1 MTVTP
6 PSSRT
11 PLLNALIPVLFVPIW
26 STGFIGGKFGM
37 PYAEPYTFLFLRY
50 ALVVLLI
57 GGIAWA
63 MRAPWPRSWR
73 EAGHIGVSGFL
84 MHGVNIGCVF
94 DSIYHGLP
102 AGVASLIVG
111 LQPLLT
117 AAVVGPILGEKVS
130 RGQWAGLILGLVGVA
145 LVVGEKLSTNISL
158 VAVGLAGIALL
169 GITAGTVYQKRFC
182 PTFDLRTGLTI
193 QHLVAVTYVGVLAL
207 TLETRHVQWS
217 GEFVFALGW
226 LVLVLSI
233 GAMSLLFMM
242 IRRGAA
248 SRTAAL
254 FYLVPASTALI
265 AFFLFDERLG
275 VLALAG
281 MVLTAIGVFLA
292 TRTPKTA
299 PSPLTAVDAA

>member
-1 MTVTP
+1 M
-6 PSSRT
+6 
-11 PLLNALIPVLFVPIW
+11 FVPIW
-26 STGFIGGKFGM
+26 STGFIGGKFGL
-37 PYAEPYTFLFLRY
+37 PYAEPYTFLFIRY

-57 GGIAWA
+57 GGIALA
-63 MRAPWPRSWR
+63 MRAPWPKSWR

-94 DSIYHGLP
+94 DSIHHGLP

-117 AAVVGPILGEKVS
+117 AAVVGRVLGERVS
-130 RGQWAGLILGLVGVA
+130 RFQWLGLILGLAGVA
-145 LVVGEKLSTNISL
+145 LVVGEKLSVDLNLT
-158 VAVGLAGIALL
+158 AVGLAGIALL

-182 PTFDLRTGLTI
+182 PSFDLRTGLTI
-193 QHLVAVTYVGVLAL
+193 QHVVAVVYVGILAL
-207 TLETRHVQWS
+207 TLETRHVEWS
-217 GEFVFALGW
+217 GKFIFAVGW

-233 GAMSLLFMM
+233 GAMSLLFVM

-265 AFFLFDERLG
+265 AYFLFNERLG
-275 VLALAG
+275 LLALCG
-281 MVLTAIGVFLA
+281 MALTAIGVFLA
-292 TRTPKTA
+292 TRTTMP
-299 PSPLTAVDAA
+299 PPLTAVDDA